1 MDTLL
6 YLVART
12 LIFCIA
18 LLPLR
23 LVVVLGR
30 GAGTLAW
37 WLDKRHRKVALA
49 NLEECFRAEKSPAE
63 IRALAKENFK
73 RIGECYV
80 GALKTSQ
87 MSDAAIR
94 KILTLKGVENI
105 DPEVLKKHGN
115 VVFASGHF
123 GNFELQARARAYL
136 DGYRLLATYRGLKQ
150 ASLTKIMVQ
159 LRAKSGALMF
169 ERRSEGE
176 ALKEAVREG
185 GKMLGLLADQHAGD
199 RAPRLPFLGRECS
212 TSTAPAIFARR
223 YDCALH
229 MAICFR
235 TGLGRW
241 CIEIGPAIPLQLD
254 GVDRSVDDVS
264 LDVNRALETAI
275 LRDPANWFWV
285 HRKWKPASK
294 IQKNRAPESESRT
307 DP

>member
-23 LVVVLGR
+23 LVVMLGR
-30 GAGTLAW
+30 AAGSLAW
-37 WLDKRHRKVALA
+37 RLDKRHRKVALE
-49 NLEECFRAEKSPAE
+49 NLEATFKNEKSPAE
-63 IRALAKENFK
+63 IRAIAKENFK

-94 KILTLKGVENI
+94 KILVLKGVENI
-105 DPEVLKKHGN
+105 DPEVLKNRGN
-115 VVFASGHF
+115 VAFASGHF
-123 GNFELQARARAYL
+123 GNFELQARSRAYL
-136 DGYRLLATYRGLKQ
+136 EGYRLLATYRGLRQ

-169 ERRSEGE
+169 ERRSESDE
-176 ALKEAVREG
+176 LKAAVREG

-199 RAPRLPFLGRECS
+199 RAPRLPFLGRDCS

-223 YDCALH
+223 YGCALH

-241 CIEIGPAIPLQLD
+241 CIEIGPAIPLQID
-254 GVDRSVDDVS
+254 GEERSVDDIS
-264 LDVNRALETAI
+264 LDVNKALEVAI

-294 IQKNRAPESESRT
+294 IQKQRATEQA
-307 DP
+307 